1 MKEEGVEEQGGE
13 EAEAAATTAVEL
25 PNSTTSA
32 METSG
37 GGEGPDSG
45 GTSCPLSLH
54 PETSGTSDEGHKLGG
69 QGWGYN
75 FSHHS
80 CRQASSL

>member
-1 MKEEGVEEQGGE
+1 M
-13 EAEAAATTAVEL
+13 AAAATAVEL
-25 PNSTTSA
+25 PNSA

-45 GTSCPLSLH
+45 APPPHSVST
-54 PETSGTSDEGHKLGG
+54 PETSGMSDEGHKLGG

-75 FSHHS
+75 FFHHS